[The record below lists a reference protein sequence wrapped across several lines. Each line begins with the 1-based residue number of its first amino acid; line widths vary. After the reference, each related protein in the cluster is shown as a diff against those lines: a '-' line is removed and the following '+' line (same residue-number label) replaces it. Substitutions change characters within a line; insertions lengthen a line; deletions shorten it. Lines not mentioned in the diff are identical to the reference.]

1 MQTLLMTIVKPLVD
15 QPDQVHVELTE
26 NPSNI
31 VLTLYVAK
39 EDLGKV
45 IGKQGRIAKAIRTI
59 MSGVK
64 NDYHK
69 RVLVE
74 IAE

>member
-1 MQTLLMTIVKPLVD
+1 MQALLMTIVKPLVS
-15 QPDQVHVELTE
+15 QPNAVRVELIE
-26 NPSNI
+26 NKENV
-31 VLTLYVAK
+31 VLTLHVAK

-45 IGKQGRIAKAIRTI
+45 IGKHGRIAKSIRTI

-64 NDYHK
+64 NEYHK